1 MLVYHSRIRKRNLVE
16 MIPIWAPWLFS
27 VFSTVSVSG
36 KKNVLTVMYVSASF
50 TYSFLYS
57 ANVSGVVIPL
67 KILNE
72 SSSVFPMVRFMA
84 SSLMPVC
91 PWRSSTLRKQITMPR
106 EESASV

>member
-27 VFSTVSVSG
+27 VFSTVTVSG
-36 KKNVLTVMYVSASF
+36 KKKVLTVMYVSASF

-72 SSSVFPMVRFMA
+72 SSSVFHGAFYGFITDARMPMAF
-84 SSLMPVC
+84 
-91 PWRSSTLRKQITMPR
+91 QYITK
-106 EESASV
+106 ADNDAA

>member
-27 VFSTVSVSG
+27 IFSTVTVSG
-36 KKNVLTVMYVSASF
+36 KKKVLTVMYVSASF

-72 SSSVFPMVRFMA
+72 SSSVFQWCV
-84 SSLMPVC
+84 L
-91 PWRSSTLRKQITMPR
+91 WLHH
-106 EESASV
+106 

>member
-1 MLVYHSRIRKRNLVE
+1 MLVYHFADTKTEFSGNDTYLGTLAFQCFQHGNRFRK
-16 MIPIWAPWLFS
+16 
-27 VFSTVSVSG
+27 
-36 KKNVLTVMYVSASF
+36 KKVLTVMYVSASF